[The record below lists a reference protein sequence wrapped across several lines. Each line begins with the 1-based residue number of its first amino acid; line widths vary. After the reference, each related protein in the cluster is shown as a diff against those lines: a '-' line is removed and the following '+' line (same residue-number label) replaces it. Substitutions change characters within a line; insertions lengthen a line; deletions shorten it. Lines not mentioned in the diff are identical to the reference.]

1 MQRVL
6 LAFVCLLIA
15 ICAGTRS
22 GEFSLPQTGGQ
33 TTIRLID
40 NNLPATSFADVAV
53 ADLIAHAAGY
63 NPVTNSVDRSGFPA
77 ASLFDAPRNT
87 LLVALKNIPD
97 DDVRDLPF
105 FHGAPATVEP
115 SFSPRDDLSTL
126 TTVLTGVTPSKHG
139 IVQSQW
145 LSAQGQDV
153 VEAYDGEAGSL
164 LVGNLPSIVSQSWGG
179 NSLVAAVAYDPQWAS
194 ALGPHASL
202 LDAPHHWNNGVL
214 SGRGAAG
221 VLSAPTAAALLKL
234 AEQYASSSGLDM
246 NDAAVRPFLM
256 ELSLLAHFT
265 QSLTA
270 APHLAALRSD
280 SAPDFY
286 AVGVT
291 TLHTL
296 RASHG
301 AASAPYQ
308 TALRLLSVALVEL
321 RSAVGS
327 DAIVVSL
334 AIVAPTN
341 MPAAQALPLLS
352 HLKLELNLDD
362 ASELLPMLYLRPN
375 AYGAEGICTELRQL
389 FSSGVQCDFSQ
400 VHIRRVRQDPG
411 TQGADTTNGT
421 NGTGTNGTGNHTEI
435 SPGELANFH
444 MILWTVLILVLVL
457 VVGASAIYNMDPTKG
472 NSLLYRTDNQQHAHQ
487 S

>member
-1 MQRVL
+1 MQRILVAL
-6 LAFVCLLIA
+6 TCLLVA
-15 ICAGTRS
+15 ICADTRT

-33 TTIRLID
+33 TTVRLIG
-40 NNLPATSFADVAV
+40 NNLPAASFSDVVV

-63 NPVTNSVDRSGFPA
+63 NPVTQSADRSGFPA

-105 FHGAPATVEP
+105 FHGASATVEH

-139 IVQSQW
+139 IVQSKW
-145 LSAQGQDV
+145 LSAQGEDV
-153 VEAYDGEAGSL
+153 VDAYDGEAGSL

-221 VLSAPTAAALLKL
+221 VLNAPTAAALLKR
-234 AEQYASSSGLDM
+234 AGEYAASAGLDM
-246 NDAAVRPFLM
+246 NDAAVRLFLT

-291 TLHTL
+291 TLHAL
-296 RASHG
+296 RLSHG
-301 AASAPYQ
+301 AASASYQ
-308 TALRLLSVALVEL
+308 SALRLLSAALVEL
-321 RSAVGS
+321 RSGMGS
-327 DAIVVSL
+327 DAVVVSL

-341 MPAAQALPLLS
+341 LPAAQVLPQLS
-352 HLKLELNLDD
+352 PFKFELNLEH

-375 AYGAEGICTELRQL
+375 AYGAQGICTELRQL
-389 FSSGVQCDFSQ
+389 FTSDVRCDFGQ
-400 VHIRRVRQDPG
+400 AHVRRVRQDTGAP
-411 TQGADTTNGT
+411 GADPNGT
-421 NGTGTNGTGNHTEI
+421 NATSNNTDIT
-435 SPGELANFH
+435 PGELANFH
-444 MILWTVLILVLVL
+444 MILWTVLILVLLL
-457 VVGASAIYNMDPTKG
+457 VIGATAIYNMDPTKG